1 MYQGEFNQEH
11 PEHKIVLSIY
21 AEKNVKI
28 DLQPIC
34 EKNYPFEYFTEL
46 DYAHY
51 EQFEKYGSEADPPS
65 FESIKS
71 VFNKGG
77 A

>member
-1 MYQGEFNQEH
+1 MYQGEFSPEH

-28 DLQPIC
+28 DLKPID
-34 EKNYPFEYFTEL
+34 ERTYPPDYFTEL

-51 EQFEKYGSEADPPS
+51 EQFERYGSEADPPS
-65 FESIKS
+65 FNSIAA
-71 VFNKGG
+71 VFNKGSM
-77 A
+77 

>member
-1 MYQGEFNQEH
+1 MYQGEFSPEH

-28 DLQPIC
+28 DLKPID
-34 EKNYPFEYFTEL
+34 ERTYPHEYFTEL

-51 EQFEKYGSEADPPS
+51 EQF
-65 FESIKS
+65 
-71 VFNKGG
+71 
-77 A
+77 